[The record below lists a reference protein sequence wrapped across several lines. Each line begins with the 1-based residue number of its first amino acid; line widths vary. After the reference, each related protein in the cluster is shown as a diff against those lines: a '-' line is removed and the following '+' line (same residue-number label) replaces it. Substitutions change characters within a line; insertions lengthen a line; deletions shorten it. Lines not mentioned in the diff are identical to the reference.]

1 MPVVAYSDLVPR
13 QVRLGTPHPH
23 AHMQD
28 GTANRPYEI
37 YDDLDDLN
45 VNLLNINND
54 DAIMENAITEINAET
69 VADIAADIIEGGRHG
84 NPPDYTEPS
93 YQERADAWFQAFS
106 VMPADQRG
114 YWFSY
119 IRRFFN
125 DELEQVVE
133 SRTAHIHARLN
144 TAENDTVV
152 LRRLLSRRP
161 HATRR
166 FDFDTRSLWTRRKF
180 RKNDFEHMAP
190 AQVKTLAKQLLRA
203 ADGDIN
209 HPIIRRNAVYDACIS
224 RFQSLMA

>member
-1 MPVVAYSDLVPR
+1 MPVVAYSDLVP
-13 QVRLGTPHPH
+13 H
-23 AHMQD
+23 

-69 VADIAADIIEGGRHG
+69 VADIAADIIEGDRHG

-144 TAENDTVV
+144 TAENDT
-152 LRRLLSRRP
+152 
-161 HATRR
+161 
-166 FDFDTRSLWTRRKF
+166 F

-203 ADGDIN
+203 ADDDIN